1 MGEPALEVELRQAD
15 AIPLHVAFACEA
27 GDVLAIFGPS
37 GSGKTTILRSIAG
50 LHQPPHGKV
59 RVGGTVWSDTDA
71 GIHVPPHQRA
81 AGFVFQDYALFPHL
95 TAIGNV
101 AAAMSHRPRHERDV
115 RARALLARVHLEEHA
130 AKYPHQL
137 SGGERQ
143 RVAIARALARDPAVL
158 LLDEPFAA
166 VDRRV
171 RRRLQDEVDMLRRET
186 STPLVLV
193 THDFEDVVRL
203 ATHLLLLDR
212 GRQVAFGSLHELA
225 SRPDLDFLRE
235 AAGLG
240 SVLDAS
246 VIDVDVRGG
255 LATLAFDGGHLL
267 VPRRGLAPGHTVR
280 VRIPARE
287 VVLASRA
294 PGGLSLHNVLAG
306 TVAAIHVGD
315 GHDEAV
321 VQVAIGPSFLL
332 AEVTR
337 DALGRLQLRP
347 GCPVH
352 VLVKSM
358 SIEVRGAQNE

>member
-1 MGEPALEVELRQAD
+1 
-15 AIPLHVAFACEA
+15 
-27 GDVLAIFGPS
+27 
-37 GSGKTTILRSIAG
+37 
-50 LHQPPHGKV
+50 
-59 RVGGTVWSDTDA
+59 
-71 GIHVPPHQRA
+71 
-81 AGFVFQDYALFPHL
+81 
-95 TAIGNV
+95 
-101 AAAMSHRPRHERDV
+101 
-115 RARALLARVHLEEHA
+115 
-130 AKYPHQL
+130 

-246 VIDVDVRGG
+246 VIDADVRGG

-267 VPRRGLAPGHTVR
+267 VPRRGLAPGHTGR
-280 VRIPARE
+280 VRIPAR
-287 VVLASRA
+287 AAAPAPRA
-294 PGGLSLHNVLAG
+294 PGGLAPH
-306 TVAAIHVGD
+306 T
-315 GHDEAV
+315 
-321 VQVAIGPSFLL
+321 GP
-332 AEVTR
+332 AE
-337 DALGRLQLRP
+337 
-347 GCPVH
+347 
-352 VLVKSM
+352 
-358 SIEVRGAQNE
+358 RGAAVPV